1 MKKKK
6 KKGPARDFDSC
17 FAQPLLLHPAPTPC
31 SRTPIS
37 HAHGVRKPCH
47 ILRRLLPQSD
57 KFPNVIRL
65 HAWPPSVL
73 LVHTVKDGGGT
84 GKNLLSYVCQTLLI
98 LRIQNNT
105 FAKFA
110 SALNKKKKRCFNKNR
125 KLTRG
130 KGRGQ
135 LWAFMTYMYD
145 VVCWYFL

>member
-98 LRIQNNT
+98 LRIQNNR

-110 SALNKKKKRCFNKNR
+110 SALNKIKKDVLIKTENLHEKR
-125 KLTRG
+125 G
-130 KGRGQ
+130 GGS
-135 LWAFMTYMYD
+135 YGHS
-145 VVCWYFL
+145 